1 MSRFE
6 TVLLKEQNRFGYSFA
21 VLATFEEKLPV
32 QYIIR
37 INSPNGH
44 SEDYV
49 CNLECLTNIGE
60 LLTTLKCF
68 AETELY
74 PEDSKKLKNI
84 LTAENLKNFEIILK
98 SNKML
103 DKNL

>member
-21 VLATFEEKLPV
+21 VLAKFEEKLPV

-37 INSPNGH
+37 INSPNGN

-60 LLTTLKCF
+60 LFTTLKCF

-84 LTAENLKNFEIILK
+84 CNTSINSQLVFTH
-98 SNKML
+98 SCYVVKMG
-103 DKNL
+103 